1 MTTSNSVQ
9 LGVNEAA
16 ALKAEIGDINTYQ
29 QIVQIKV
36 LALKRQVSA
45 RVKDAGLDPAVFEN
59 YKLVEEG
66 SHTFLV
72 PADTPTPELKTG
84 E

>member
-1 MTTSNSVQ
+1 MNESKIQ
-9 LGVNEAA
+9 LGVNEATA
-16 ALKAEIGDINTYQ
+16 IRAEIGDINTYQ

-36 LALKRQVSA
+36 VALKRVITA
-45 RVKDAGLDPAVFEN
+45 RVKDAGLDPAAFEN
-59 YKLVEEG
+59 YQLVEEG

-72 PADTPTPELKTG
+72 PAPTPVLQTG